1 MSERACPGLPADWFN
16 GWLAAVGA
24 TALVPDLR
32 LRWTDDPLPLAV
44 LSAPSD
50 ADPADLIAAA
60 WPERDDMATWP
71 MARHL
76 SGLPELS
83 LNPDVDTWG
92 ERARSARAGGRSWMM
107 TSLFTDLSWSHKD
120 KVHDI
125 DRGQFYVGMPAG
137 RTLHERLE
145 RLVEPTTSGAVAATL
160 DGAGRRV
167 SAYGLG
173 FDVTRIGSLADD
185 AKQLVDPVVE
195 VLAFF
200 GLALFPT
207 RGDGFKR
214 RQRGWQNSTLRAG
227 SLQWVTWSPELD
239 RHAVDALFD
248 LALTPRRR
256 QGLPVTSRWENL
268 PYAARADKDL
278 TRGIGSR
285 RVR

>member
-1 MSERACPGLPADWFN
+1 MEARTCPGLPADWFN

-24 TALVPDLR
+24 TVLAPDLR
-32 LRWTDDPLPLAV
+32 LGWTDDPVPLAL
-44 LSAPSD
+44 LSSPPGT
-50 ADPADLIAAA
+50 DPAELIADA
-60 WPERDDMATWP
+60 WPTKSDMAAWP

-76 SGLPELS
+76 AGLPELS
-83 LNPDVDTWG
+83 LNPDIKAWE
-92 ERARSARAGGRSWMM
+92 ERADAARPGDRSWMM

-137 RTLHERLE
+137 RTLYERLE
-145 RLVEPTTSGAVAATL
+145 RLVEPTTSEAVAAAL
-160 DGAGRRV
+160 DGSGRRV

-185 AKQLVDPVVE
+185 AKQLVDPIVE

-227 SLQWVTWSPELD
+227 TLQWVTWSPELD

-248 LALTPRRR
+248 LALSPRPRR
-256 QGLPVTSRWENL
+256 GLPVTSRWENV

-285 RVR
+285 RVG